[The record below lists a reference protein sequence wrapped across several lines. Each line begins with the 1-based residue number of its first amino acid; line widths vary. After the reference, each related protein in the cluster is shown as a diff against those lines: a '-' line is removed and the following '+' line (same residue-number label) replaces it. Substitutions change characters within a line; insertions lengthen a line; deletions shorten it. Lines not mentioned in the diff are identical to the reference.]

1 MSGTYLANPLL
12 FLIDTLFSLYILAVM
27 LRFLLQW
34 VRADF
39 FNPISQFLVSI
50 TQPLLK
56 PLRRVVPGVAGIDL
70 SSVVLMVL
78 LQMALLCLVMLIKY
92 GTVALGPVVLR
103 TPVELINLL
112 FNLYLFAIIIQAVIS
127 WVNPDPYNPV
137 HTVLFRVTEPVL
149 RPFRS
154 VIPPLGG
161 IDLSPLAAIIMLQ
174 VLKMLVMPPL
184 NTVAPPI

>member
-39 FNPISQFLVSI
+39 FNPISQFLVRI
-50 TQPLLK
+50 TQPPLK

-78 LQMALLCLVMLIKY
+78 LQMALLSLIMLIKY
-92 GTVALGPVVLR
+92 GTVALGPVLLR
-103 TPVELINLL
+103 TPVELIGLL
-112 FNLYLFAIIIQAVIS
+112 FNLYIFAIIIQAVIS

>member
-39 FNPISQFLVSI
+39 FNPVSQFLVRI
-50 TQPLLK
+50 TQPPLK

-70 SSVVLMVL
+70 SSVVLMILLEMVL
-78 LQMALLCLVMLIKY
+78 LSLIMVIKY
-92 GTVALGPVVLR
+92 GTVAPGPVLLR

-112 FNLYLFAIIIQAVIS
+112 FNLYIFAIIIQAVLS
-127 WVNPDPYNPV
+127 WVNPGQYNPV
-137 HTVLFRVTEPVL
+137 QTLLFRLTEPVL

-154 VIPPLGG
+154 VIPPVGG
-161 IDLSPLAAIIMLQ
+161 VDLSPLAAIIILQ

-184 NTVAPPI
+184 NNIAPPV